1 MAASCARTAG
11 SSIDS
16 ESKALKKVPEVA
28 EPGGAPVDEVV
39 EEAVPGGR
47 GRLDA
52 MEWVD
57 PGRSEPESE

>member
-1 MAASCARTAG
+1 MER
-11 SSIDS
+11 
-16 ESKALKKVPEVA
+16 ESNALKKVPDVA

-39 EEAVPGGR
+39 EEAVPGGW
-47 GRLDA
+47 GMLDA